1 MAGALNPVFL
11 KNSKARADYLTYMD
25 VIPAIDLIDGKC
37 VRLIQGEYH
46 RKITYEPDPV
56 KQARQFLAAGATR
69 LHIVDLDGARVGKPV
84 NHEAIEAIATAV
96 DLKIEVGGGIR
107 DEASITQLLDIGACR
122 VIIGTSAV
130 SRFDWFGEMA
140 NKFVGKLVLGLDA
153 RGSKVAIRGWSQ
165 NSHEQLSEFAAQAAG
180 LPLAA
185 IIYTDITKD
194 GMLAGPNFERTK
206 ALVDAVDVPV
216 VAAGGV
222 TTIEDVEKLSQ
233 LGVAGVV
240 IGRALYEG
248 SLTLSDAIAA
258 GRAADRK

>member
-1 MAGALNPVFL
+1 
-11 KNSKARADYLTYMD
+11 MD

-46 RKITYEPDPV
+46 RQITYEHDPV
-56 KQARQFLAAGATR
+56 KQALEFLAAGATH
-69 LHIVDLDGARVGKPV
+69 LHIVDLDGARLGRCV
-84 NHEAIEAIATAV
+84 NHEAIEAIASAV

-107 DEASITQLLDIGACR
+107 DEASITQLLDIGAGR
-122 VIIGTSAV
+122 VIIGTAAV
-130 SRFDWFGEMA
+130 NNLDWFTKMA
-140 NKFVGKLVLGLDA
+140 DKFPHKLALGLDA
-153 RGSKVAIRGWSQ
+153 RGSKVAIRGWVQDSP
-165 NSHEQLSEFAAQAAG
+165 EQLSEFAVQAAK

-206 ALVDAVDVPV
+206 ALVDAVDIPV

-222 TTIEDVEKLSQ
+222 TTVADVEKFSK

-248 SLTLSDAIAA
+248 SLKLSDAIAV
-258 GRAADRK
+258 GRAANQK